1 MFQGIEV
8 SSGISMNSIPLDCFY
23 FEWCLIDRCICCW
36 CSMIIRLAKYITFF
50 LLSSNLASRI
60 RLFRKSTRSTRE
72 FFLID
77 FKLFVKVFILLLI
90 DFIL

>member
-1 MFQGIEV
+1 M
-8 SSGISMNSIPLDCFY
+8 
-23 FEWCLIDRCICCW
+23 R
-36 CSMIIRLAKYITFF
+36 IRLVKYITYF

-60 RLFRKSTRSTRE
+60 RSFRKVTRSVRE